1 MHIINIKKKIMPSY
15 GKKQAPAGVDKSP
28 MMVPPGVRKM
38 VSRNGLVASTLEIK
52 NCGTK
57 GNPAL
62 LAQR

>member
-1 MHIINIKKKIMPSY
+1 MPSY

-62 LAQR
+62 LAQK